1 MLSLAILAS
10 TNWKTLQY
18 RTENNQNQNK
28 NHKSKS
34 REQDLCLDAFCFVL
48 ECSYQAVALQDSR
61 KKIENGAL
69 KAK

>member
-1 MLSLAILAS
+1 MLSLAILVS

-18 RTENNQNQNK
+18 CTENKEK

-34 REQDLCLDAFCFVL
+34 REQDLCLDAFHFAL
-48 ECSYQAVALQDSR
+48 QCSYQAVALRDSR
-61 KKIENGAL
+61 KKVENGTL